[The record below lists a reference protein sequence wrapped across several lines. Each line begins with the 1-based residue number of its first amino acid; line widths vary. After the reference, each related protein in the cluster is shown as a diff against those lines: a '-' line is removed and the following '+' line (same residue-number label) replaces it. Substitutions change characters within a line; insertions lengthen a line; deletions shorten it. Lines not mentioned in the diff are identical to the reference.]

1 MDAIDR
7 VVMNARL
14 HFLGSAARVGEP
26 VQKLAVLTC
35 MDARIDVNS
44 LLGLR
49 PGDAHVIRNLGGRAT
64 DDARR
69 ALAVSQAAMGTRE
82 VMVMHHTDCAMSRLK
97 QVELA
102 ERIAAATG
110 YRFDDKLGCFE
121 NPIAAIVEDVER
133 LRIDIHLAHREKIRG
148 FIYDLSANTVTEV
161 PVPT

>member
-1 MDAIDR
+1 
-7 VVMNARL
+7 MNARL